1 VVLDNDDEY
10 NDDLYG
16 IAQSNTLLKSFPE
29 KKHTGFFSK
38 IYKDVSMKDIMPSVG
53 KIMMNNDK
61 SIKAFA
67 KLNAIA
73 NLDKGTETLKGN
85 GALIGALKVIL
96 MADTFKPEVRVAAAK
111 LQTRLFGVPTTI
123 QKTQLKDGKKF
134 KDITSYVIVPRI
146 QRIYRPDYYIENYKA
161 GNWEP

>member
-1 VVLDNDDEY
+1 
-10 NDDLYG
+10 
-16 IAQSNTLLKSFPE
+16 
-29 KKHTGFFSK
+29 
-38 IYKDVSMKDIMPSVG
+38 MPSVG

-61 SIKAFA
+61 SLRAFA

-73 NLDKGTETLKGN
+73 NLENGTDILKGN

-111 LQTRLFGVPTTI
+111 LQTRIFSVPTTI
-123 QKTQLKDGKKF
+123 QKTQLKYGKKF
-134 KDITSYVIVPRI
+134 EDITSYVVVPRI
-146 QRIYRPDYYIENYKA
+146 QRIYRPDLYVENFKA